1 MAASVLLA
9 LGHAALAAVT
19 DGPGSDGPGS
29 DGPGSDRP
37 GRVVEVVRPGDT
49 MWSLAARLQPH
60 GDLRP
65 TVDGLVAA
73 HGARPLQP
81 GERIAIAPAR

>member
-1 MAASVLLA
+1 VAAAVAVSVLLA

-19 DGPGSDGPGS
+19 AGPDDPGSDG
-29 DGPGSDRP
+29 RP

-73 HGARPLQP
+73 HGSRPLQP